1 MNTFVKIFS
10 AEGCNGDERIE
21 NSINKTAKQRNLDI
35 VSASSC
41 FRKGTLGG
49 DVMFVVV
56 VFRRADD
63 EQRKAD

>member
-10 AEGCNGDERIE
+10 AQGCNSDGRIE
-21 NSINKTAKQRNLDI
+21 NSINETAKQRNLDI
-35 VSASSC
+35 VSANPC

-49 DVMFVVV
+49 DVMLVVV
-56 VFRRADD
+56 VFRRVDN